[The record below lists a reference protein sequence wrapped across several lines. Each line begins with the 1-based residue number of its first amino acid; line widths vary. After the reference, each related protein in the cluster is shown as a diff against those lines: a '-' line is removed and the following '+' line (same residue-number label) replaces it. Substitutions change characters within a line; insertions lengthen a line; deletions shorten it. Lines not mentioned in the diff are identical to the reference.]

1 MHEPPLAPSITQ
13 GAIDMPMA
21 TRRSSMEQMEQQE
34 YVTTNHVPYGHMT
47 IASLLNAHIATINS
61 ERQALWLRFT
71 AMLLANALLYGFFL
85 QLQAPTTLQVVFAA
99 GFGWALCMTWLILTI
114 SGFHLLILQLEAA
127 GAFAKL
133 HLAAIS
139 KYANPVNIE
148 LDTEPFLM
156 GIEWRRSRR
165 NRWQSLTMVFII
177 VLFMLAYAFW
187 LIHHIYY
194 IFIFVE
200 GPR

>member
-1 MHEPPLAPSITQ
+1 
-13 GAIDMPMA
+13 MA
-21 TRRSSMEQMEQQE
+21 MAERSLLMEEKGSLEADQQE
-34 YVTTNHVPYGHMT
+34 YTKTIASLTT
-47 IASLLNAHIATINS
+47 ASLLNAHIATINS
-61 ERQALWLRFT
+61 ERQCLWLRFT

-85 QLQAPTTLQVVFAA
+85 QLQAPTTLQAVFAA

-114 SGFHLLILQLEAA
+114 GSYHLLISQLEAA
-127 GAFAKL
+127 GAFAKFQ
-133 HLAAIS
+133 LAAIS

-148 LDTEPFLM
+148 LDAEPILIGF
-156 GIEWRRSRR
+156 EWRRSRR
-165 NRWQSLTMVFII
+165 NQWQFLTMVFVI

-194 IFIFVE
+194 IFVFVE